1 MKKKV
6 ANYSEQML
14 YTKLVKFFWL
24 KLCDFWE
31 RLLRK
36 ERLFEEYGM
45 TMFCGK
51 QGAGKTISMVEYLE
65 RMRLKYPKC
74 LIYTNF
80 GYVHESGAFKDWQDF
95 FSIRNGTDGVI
106 FAIDEIQNEFDTN
119 AWRSFPE
126 ALLSEITQ
134 QRKQRIKIVATS
146 QVFTR
151 VAKPLREQTQFVVDC
166 KTHFG
171 RWTATRCYDA
181 YEYQAV
187 MESPERK
194 GKLRAVYKKQ
204 FVQDAG
210 IRGLYDSYAK
220 IVAMSKAG
228 FLERDKRYKD
238 A

>member
-1 MKKKV
+1 M
-6 ANYSEQML
+6 YSEQMV
-14 YTKLVKFFWL
+14 YTKVVKFLWL
-24 KLCDFWE
+24 VLRDLWVRIRSRE
-31 RLLRK
+31 RV
-36 ERLFEEYGM
+36 FGEYGM
-45 TMFCGK
+45 TMYCGK

-65 RMRLKYPKC
+65 RMRVKYPKA
-74 LIYTNF
+74 LIFTNF
-80 GYVHESGAFKDWQDF
+80 GYVYEDGAFKDWSDF
-95 FSIRNGTDGVI
+95 FEVRNGTDGVI

-119 AWRSFPE
+119 SWRNFPE

-134 QRKQRIKIVATS
+134 QRKQRIKIVSTS

-151 VAKPLREQTQFVVDC
+151 VAKPLREQTQYVVDC

-187 MESPERK
+187 LESPDRK
-194 GKLRAVYKKQ
+194 AKLRPVYRKQ
-204 FVQDAG
+204 FVQDDG

-228 FLERDKRYKD
+228 FVDREKRIRD
-238 A
+238 